1 MKTKLIIQKMR
12 IYYTIFLIILIPLAT
27 VGQTSNSFVGSW
39 KVDVTESMKR
49 MNSKA
54 KAKYDSLTESL
65 RTQITEH
72 IKNQKFTFNGDN
84 TVVSYSTSDNQIST
98 RNGTWTMEAA
108 SSSLI
113 VNLDGKVERFT
124 YRFINHITVV
134 LSTPDS
140 KLWFNE
146 TYLNKN

>member
-1 MKTKLIIQKMR
+1 MR
-12 IYYTIFLIILIPLAT
+12 ICCMIYVLALIALT
-27 VGQTSNSFVGSW
+27 SFGQTQNSFVGTW

-49 MNSKA
+49 MNLKA

-72 IKNQKFTFNGDN
+72 IKNQKFSFNGDN
-84 TVVSYSTSDNQIST
+84 TVVSFSNRDNQIST

-108 SSSLI
+108 TSSLI
-113 VNLDGKVERFT
+113 INLDGKVERFT

-146 TYLNKN
+146 IYLTKN

>member
-1 MKTKLIIQKMR
+1 M
-12 IYYTIFLIILIPLAT
+12 LIPLAT
-27 VGQTSNSFVGSW
+27 VAQTSNSFVGTW

-49 MNSKA
+49 MNLKA
-54 KAKYDSLTESL
+54 KAKYDSLTGSL
-65 RTQITEH
+65 RTQITEQ

-84 TVVSYSTSDNQIST
+84 TVISHSTNQFST

-108 SSSLI
+108 TSSLI
-113 VNLDGKVERFT
+113 INLDGKVERFT
-124 YRFINHITVV
+124 YTFITPITLV

-146 TYLNKN
+146 TYLTKN

>member
-1 MKTKLIIQKMR
+1 MIYLLALIAL
-12 IYYTIFLIILIPLAT
+12 TSF
-27 VGQTSNSFVGSW
+27 GQTQNSFVGTW

-84 TVVSYSTSDNQIST
+84 TVFSYSTSDNQIST
-98 RNGTWTMEAA
+98 RSGTWTMEAA
-108 SSSLI
+108 TSSLI

-124 YRFINHITVV
+124 YRFINSITVV
-134 LSTPDS
+134 LNTPDS

-146 TYLNKN
+146 TYLAKN